1 MRAVLQR
8 AAYAAVSSEGTE
20 TGRIEKGLMVLLGVE
35 KGDTEKDAEYIA
47 SKTADTRI
55 FTDSEGKMNLSL
67 SDIGGGALVVSQFTL
82 AGDCRRGRRPSFS
95 DAAPP
100 EEAERLYRTYISMLQ
115 SRGIS
120 TQEGVFRTHMQV
132 TLCND
137 GPVTILLD
145 SRKKF

>member
-100 EEAERLYRTYISMLQ
+100 EEAEKLYRTYISMLK

>member
-100 EEAERLYRTYISMLQ
+100 EEAERLYRTYIRMLQ

>member
-100 EEAERLYRTYISMLQ
+100 EEAEKLYRTYISMLK
-115 SRGIS
+115 SKGIS